1 MKLKRKQLCLGIC
14 LLFMISLSAGFYWW
28 KQQPTVLHIGVYAG
42 SSWDVPTS
50 QRSHALDL
58 AIQKFEKSYPNVRVE
73 YENGIPQSEY
83 SNWLSE
89 KIVSG
94 KTPDVFMVSEKD
106 LSLLAARGVLEKLN
120 GYMNKEDQVAFYPVA
135 FESGVYQGQTYA
147 LPYESNP
154 ILMCVNKDLLDKEGI
169 EVPKEGWS
177 LEEFYTIC
185 KKLTKDTNGDG
196 QLDQFGSTEYTWK
209 EALAANGGSLFQGG
223 VLKLTAPEVKESLT
237 FLQKLEELNKNYKV
251 SSKDFDQGKVA
262 FYPMTLA
269 QYRTYKPYPY
279 HVSKYSN
286 FTWTCIPMP
295 AKSKT
300 TKATLVTTTSF
311 AMSARTP
318 HSKLAWEL
326 MRVLTEDP
334 EIQQLLFAQSQGI
347 SVMPQVVQSQS
358 SKDLLQVDDFGTDSL
373 TNQTLNRIMEQA
385 VESSP
390 KNVSKEVLEKLDYL
404 ISNALRNQDV
414 ENRLP
419 QIQREIESSLQVGV

>member
-1 MKLKRKQLCLGIC
+1 
-14 LLFMISLSAGFYWW
+14 
-28 KQQPTVLHIGVYAG
+28 
-42 SSWDVPTS
+42 
-50 QRSHALDL
+50 
-58 AIQKFEKSYPNVRVE
+58 
-73 YENGIPQSEY
+73 
-83 SNWLSE
+83 
-89 KIVSG
+89 
-94 KTPDVFMVSEKD
+94 MVSEQD

-120 GYMNKEDQVAFYPVA
+120 GYMDRKDQAAFYPVA

-169 EVPKEGWS
+169 AVPKEGWT

-209 EALAANGGSLFQGG
+209 EALAANGGQLFQGG
-223 VLKLTAPEVKESLT
+223 MLKLTAPEVKESLT

-251 SSKDFDQGKVA
+251 SFKDFDQGKVA

-326 MRVLTEDP
+326 MQVLTEDP
-334 EIQQLLFAQSQGI
+334 EIQQTLFAESQGI
-347 SVMPQVVQSQS
+347 SVMPDVVKSRS
-358 SKDLLQVDDFGTDSL
+358 SKDLLQVDDFGADSL

-390 KNVSKEVLEKLDYL
+390 KNVSKEVLEKLDKVGNL
-404 ISNALRNQDV
+404 EELNELRVKILGKKGEFTAIMKEMGNIAAEKIIEVTKVSDV
-414 ENRLP
+414 TTLEEATVPAEPSSPNIRRNVILGFLGGSVLMSIFIIAVEILDDRVKKPEDIEEVMGLTLLGVIPDMNRM
-419 QIQREIESSLQVGV
+419 

>member
-1 MKLKRKQLCLGIC
+1 
-14 LLFMISLSAGFYWW
+14 
-28 KQQPTVLHIGVYAG
+28 
-42 SSWDVPTS
+42 
-50 QRSHALDL
+50 
-58 AIQKFEKSYPNVRVE
+58 
-73 YENGIPQSEY
+73 
-83 SNWLSE
+83 
-89 KIVSG
+89 
-94 KTPDVFMVSEKD
+94 MVSEQD
-106 LSLLAARGVLEKLN
+106 ISLLAARGVLENLN
-120 GYMNKEDQVAFYPVA
+120 GYMSQKDQATFYSAA
-135 FESGVYQGQTYA
+135 FESCVYQEQPYA

-223 VLKLTAPEVKESLT
+223 MLKLTAPEVKESLT

-286 FTWTCIPMP
+286 FIWTCIPMP

-326 MRVLTEDP
+326 MQVLTEDP
-334 EIQQLLFAQSQGI
+334 EIQQTLFAESQGI
-347 SVMPQVVQSQS
+347 SVMPDVVKSRS
-358 SKDLLQVDDFGTDSL
+358 SKDLLQVDDFGADSL

-404 ISNALRNQDV
+404 IGNALRNQDV

-419 QIQREIESSLQVGV
+419 QIQREIESSLQVGF